1 MKLNNKGWGL
11 NTLLIIGSCLL
22 IFLLIAA
29 YYIYVLYRNK
39 IWECVS
45 VNEKIAYL
53 CKFYK

>member
-29 YYIYVLYRNK
+29 YYIYVLYSSLNNM
-39 IWECVS
+39 S
-45 VNEKIAYL
+45 SSAHS
-53 CKFYK
+53 